1 MEAGKDDEEGIAP
14 QRGEESAAQT
24 GTQHGDV
31 AAAVG
36 EQGVTPIP
44 SEGTAAQGGLEEETS
59 VAAQEGEAGPEVAQ
73 ARQEGVPA
81 GEASERP
88 SKTAEDPAALPADV
102 AALLNSPGMVETLQR
117 MVAEA
122 TAKVQAREAAKIAE
136 VERSRA
142 SAEHLV
148 DK

>member
-44 SEGTAAQGGLEEETS
+44 SEGTAAQGGPEEETT
-59 VAAQEGEAGPEVAQ
+59 VAAPEGEAG
-73 ARQEGVPA
+73 
-81 GEASERP
+81 
-88 SKTAEDPAALPADV
+88 T
-102 AALLNSPGMVETLQR
+102 
-117 MVAEA
+117 
-122 TAKVQAREAAKIAE
+122 EAA
-136 VERSRA
+136 
-142 SAEHLV
+142 
-148 DK
+148 